1 MSKLQA
7 ALPLTPEQV
16 AQMPPTQVRIRE
28 LENEVARLRAEL
40 AQARQELDSY
50 RYPAAS
56 NHGGHGAGGG
66 GGYGNGSS
74 GGYGGGGGGH
84 GAGGHGPP
92 HIYPGPHG
100 ERPHPPP
107 PPPPPPRYGSA
118 SGQTSANGGQAGVDG
133 MYTFSS
139 GSGSGAGSMSLV
151 GSLGGM
157 STGLGGMGGAEDRE
171 VKPGFS
177 PSPSSVSG
185 PPQGFG
191 MGPHGQKR
199 RRYTDDSSDI
209 VPQSPALNGLSHG
222 GHHHPPSFGPPPGKH
237 PHQHQSIPP
246 LSVPVP
252 QSSSGLGSAHP
263 NHSAT
268 PGSAHPGHSV
278 STSTPTPSTAST
290 TNGASFTNG
299 PMYGGNMNESAA
311 NGGGA
316 GKVNGS
322 GAGTGGGGGGGA
334 SSTSGSSASTP
345 PHFGMSS
352 NGGGNGNNNGNPSPK
367 SSVGLPP
374 VESTRPT
381 STTGGGGGPLTATG
395 PGPLPPLGSGLMGS
409 GGMGGG
415 RQLPPPVPTHHH
427 SYQHGGYGGMAGA
440 YGSGSYGGPGGGGA
454 GAGSGGQGQAYEAIK
469 TEDDYAN
476 VSKFN
481 LRSSLCLSQAREC
494 WILIILLH
502 SSRLSLHIR
511 MEICIHNIRSPLQ
524 EALGSYL
531 HSRCS
536 AARQA
541 RTIHIAHITLIAHI
555 SCMLLI
561 RSNLSSSS
569 SSSHTPTL
577 MDIRQAIARLM
588 DMTAG
593 LHRKGVPDSFR
604 IADRTR
610 VRGLHHIRASG
621 WALALGQEGEEE
633 AHSQAMPEVQTTVER
648 CALDVCYV
656 LILHCT
662 VC

>member
-40 AQARQELDSY
+40 AQVRQELDSY

-92 HIYPGPHG
+92 HIYPGPQG
-100 ERPHPPP
+100 ERPHPAP

-157 STGLGGMGGAEDRE
+157 NTALGGMGAAEDRE

-199 RRYTDDSSDI
+199 RRYTDDSLDI

-222 GHHHPPSFGPPPGKH
+222 GHHHPPSFGPPQGKH

-252 QSSSGLGSAHP
+252 QASSGLGSAHP

-268 PGSAHPGHSV
+268 PGSAHPSHSV
-278 STSTPTPSTAST
+278 STSTPTPSSAST
-290 TNGASFTNG
+290 TNGASFMNG
-299 PMYGGNMNESAA
+299 PMYGGNMNESAT

-322 GAGTGGGGGGGA
+322 GAGGGGGGGA

-345 PHFGMSS
+345 PHFGMPS
-352 NGGGNGNNNGNPSPK
+352 NGGGNGNNNGNLSPK
-367 SSVGLPP
+367 SSAGLPP
-374 VESTRPT
+374 VDSMRPTST
-381 STTGGGGGPLTATG
+381 STTGGGGGPLTPTG

-415 RQLPPPVPTHHH
+415 RQLPPPVPSHHH
-427 SYQHGGYGGMAGA
+427 SYQHGGHPHGGYGGMVGA

-454 GAGSGGQGQAYEAIK
+454 GAGSGGQGQAYDAIK

-476 VSKFN
+476 VSNIYF
-481 LRSSLCLSQAREC
+481 LFVSLSDSSPLALDADYP
-494 WILIILLH
+494 ILYR
-502 SSRLSLHIR
+502 SRLSLDIR
-511 MEICIHNIRSPLQ
+511 MEIRIHNTRSPLQ
-524 EALGSYL
+524 EALGPYL
-531 HSRCS
+531 RSTCS

-541 RTIHIAHITLIAHI
+541 RTIRIAHITLIAHI
-555 SCMLLI
+555 YCMLLI
-561 RSNLSSSS
+561 RSNLSS

-577 MDIRQAIARLM
+577 MDIRQAKVRLM
-588 DMTAG
+588 AMTAG
-593 LHRKGVPDSFR
+593 LHRKGFPDSFR

-610 VRGLHHIRASG
+610 IRGLHHIRASG
-621 WALALGQEGEEE
+621 
-633 AHSQAMPEVQTTVER
+633 
-648 CALDVCYV
+648 
-656 LILHCT
+656 
-662 VC
+662 